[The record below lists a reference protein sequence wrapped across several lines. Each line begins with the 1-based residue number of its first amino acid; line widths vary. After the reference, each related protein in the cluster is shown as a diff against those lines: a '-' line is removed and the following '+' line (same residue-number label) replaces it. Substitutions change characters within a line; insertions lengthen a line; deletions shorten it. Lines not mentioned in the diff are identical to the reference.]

1 MIQGIHHTALST
13 GDLERSLRFYR
24 DVLGFEVVMDH
35 RWPRGTPNMDRTMDL
50 PDTAARCVLLRAANA
65 MIEIFEYESPS
76 PEPGDPN
83 RPLCDHGITHL
94 CLEVDDIDA
103 EYARLVEAGMRFH
116 APPVQN
122 DGAKMTYGRDPD
134 GNAIE
139 LIEFQRAEEPLAL
152 RHATT
157 GDPA

>member
-13 GDLERSLRFYR
+13 GDLERALRFYR
-24 DVLGFEVVMDH
+24 DVLGFELVMDH
-35 RWPRGTPNMDRTMDL
+35 RWERGTENMDRTMAL
-50 PDTAARCVLLRAANA
+50 LGTAARCVLLRAANT
-65 MIEIFEYESPS
+65 MLEIFEYASPT
-76 PEPGDPN
+76 PAPGDPT

-103 EYARLVEAGMRFH
+103 EYARLSAAGMTFH

-152 RHATT
+152 RHATQ